1 MTEVD
6 MSVEEHG
13 SPGTT
18 FLVAPTADR
27 ERMGKL
33 GLGGAALAGDRLFAG
48 AMAIDLTTLSRVADA
63 KSVVDETRI
72 CFDSV
77 GATLARAGGTLRD
90 IAKMTCYVSDREHI
104 AETWRTLEE
113 IFAPGPCPKR
123 LTLVAGLAGDCR
135 VEFEIMAV
143 IPQEDG
149 R

>member
-1 MTEVD
+1 
-6 MSVEEHG
+6 MSAKENG
-13 SPGTT
+13 SAGTT

-27 ERMGKL
+27 ERMDKL

-63 KSVVDETRI
+63 RSVADETRI

-77 GATLARAGGTLRD
+77 RATLERAGGTLRD
-90 IAKMTCYVSDREHI
+90 IAKMTCYVSAQEYI

-123 LTLVAGLAGDCR
+123 ITLVAGLAGDCR
-135 VEFEIMAV
+135 VEFEVMAV
-143 IPQEDG
+143 TPREDG